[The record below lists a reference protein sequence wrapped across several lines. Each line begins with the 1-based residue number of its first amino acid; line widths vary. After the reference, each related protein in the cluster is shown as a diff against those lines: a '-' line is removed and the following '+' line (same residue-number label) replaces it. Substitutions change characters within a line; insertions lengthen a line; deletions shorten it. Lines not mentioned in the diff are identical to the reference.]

1 MRTIL
6 RVFSYL
12 KRYPGMAM
20 AQIGCAVGG
29 TFLVL
34 VLPTV
39 TREIIDVIIPAKAW
53 DRLTPSAM
61 VVFGAFVLQNLFNSL
76 RIRLNNS
83 FEQKV
88 IYDLRSDLY
97 ERLQRLPLRWFDNR
111 PTGDI
116 MTTVSEDIP
125 AVERVLIDGIEQGLV
140 AVLQIIIVAAF
151 MFYADA
157 TLAWTAM
164 LPMPLLALGAVL
176 YTRSSRDRH
185 RRVRVASSGMNSLLH
200 DNVSGMRQIK
210 AYAMEKEEH
219 FRFNESSGALKN
231 ATLHL
236 MHVWSIYR
244 PTMALMKDLGTLIVL
259 WFGARAIMHGNMKP
273 GDLTAF
279 LLLARLF
286 YDPVEQLHSLNQM
299 IQAGRAAG
307 ERVFGIM
314 DAEEEHGIDDG
325 LTLSNVKGH
334 IRYANVGFSY
344 TGKLP
349 TVHGITIDAQP
360 GQTIALVGPTG
371 AGKSTLIN
379 LLTRFYEYDEG
390 TLTIDDTQVKSISK
404 ASLRRHIGYVT
415 QESFLFNGTV
425 RDNLLIGKRD
435 ATVAE
440 LWSALESANAAEFV
454 NRLPNQLDTH
464 VGERGIKLS
473 VGEKQRISIARAL
486 LRNPPILLLDEA
498 TASVDTETERQI
510 QEALE
515 RLRPTRSAG
524 SPRCRTIRE
533 EARPTPSRE
542 LFSPV
547 RLASVPRQVS
557 RSARTRPPSPLRSP
571 SRLRRGICRAQPST
585 RVLLPR
591 QRPAANRA
599 TSPTPAAVWCNRMSA
614 CRARS
619 TCPRPAERRK
629 RSRGGH
635 SRISPAQLPTL
646 RSDPMHRSLDFKPT
660 LPPSPDC
667 TSRHRPLTPI
677 PQETGRVEP

>member
-1 MRTIL
+1 MRTVL

-12 KRYPGMAM
+12 RRYPLMAV
-20 AQIGCAVGG
+20 AQLACAVGG
-29 TFLVL
+29 TFMVL
-34 VLPTV
+34 VLPSV
-39 TREIIDVIIPAKAW
+39 TREMIDVIIPAKAW
-53 DRLTPSAM
+53 ERLGPSALL
-61 VVFGAFVLQNLFNSL
+61 VLGAFVLQNFFNSL

-140 AVLQIIIVAAF
+140 AVLQIIIVASF

-176 YTRSSRDRH
+176 YTKSARDRH
-185 RRVRVASSGMNSLLH
+185 RKVRTASSGMNSLLH

-219 FRFNESSGALKN
+219 ARFNESSGALKN

-244 PTMALMKDLGTLIVL
+244 PSMALLKDLGTLIVL
-259 WFGARAIMHGNMKP
+259 WFGARAIMNGNMKP

-286 YDPVEQLHSLNQM
+286 YDPIEQLHSLNQLV
-299 IQAGRAAG
+299 QAGRAAG

-325 LTLSNVKGH
+325 VALTNVKGH
-334 IRYANVGFSY
+334 IRYDNVGFSY

-349 TVHGITIDAQP
+349 TVHGITIDALP

-379 LLTRFYEYDEG
+379 LLTRFYEHDEG
-390 TLTIDDTQVKSISK
+390 ELTIDGTPVKTISK
-404 ASLRRHIGYVT
+404 SSLRRQIGYVT

-425 RDNLLIGKRD
+425 RENLLIGKRD
-435 ATVAE
+435 STDAE
-440 LWSALESANAAEFV
+440 LWNVLESANASEFV
-454 NRLPNQLDTH
+454 KRLPNQLDTH

-515 RLRPTRSAG
+515 RLMKQRTSFVIAHRLSTVRNADRIYVLEHGRIIEQGTHDQLIAAGGLYSELCRSSLIA
-524 SPRCRTIRE
+524 
-533 EARPTPSRE
+533 
-542 LFSPV
+542 
-547 RLASVPRQVS
+547 
-557 RSARTRPPSPLRSP
+557 
-571 SRLRRGICRAQPST
+571 AQ
-585 RVLLPR
+585 
-591 QRPAANRA
+591 
-599 TSPTPAAVWCNRMSA
+599 
-614 CRARS
+614 
-619 TCPRPAERRK
+619 
-629 RSRGGH
+629 G
-635 SRISPAQLPTL
+635 
-646 RSDPMHRSLDFKPT
+646 
-660 LPPSPDC
+660 
-667 TSRHRPLTPI
+667 
-677 PQETGRVEP
+677 